1 MIFNQW
7 IKRKGVFWSW
17 PGGKPKGMYYKIGVK
32 VFLHM
37 KKEEVKYCTLH
48 INVHKTNDIKYVNLI
63 HHKLN
68 LTGVKMINYRG

>member
-1 MIFNQW
+1 
-7 IKRKGVFWSW
+7 
-17 PGGKPKGMYYKIGVK
+17 
-32 VFLHM
+32 M

-48 INVHKTNDIKYVNLI
+48 INVYKTNDIKYVNLI